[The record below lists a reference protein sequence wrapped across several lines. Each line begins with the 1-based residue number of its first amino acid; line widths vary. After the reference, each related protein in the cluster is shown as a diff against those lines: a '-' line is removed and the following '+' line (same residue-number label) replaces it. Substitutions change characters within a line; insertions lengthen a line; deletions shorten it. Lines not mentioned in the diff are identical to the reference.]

1 MALPVDS
8 NVAKEMELSPR
19 LRDTL
24 VGEDKETVLVNIE
37 DFSK

>member
-19 LRDTL
+19 LRDAQ
-24 VGEDKETVLVNIE
+24 VGEGKETVLENIE
-37 DFSK
+37 DFCK